1 MTKDDHPY
9 YVLPV
14 HYVNPRGKQK
24 YVRKPREFLQEEQEV
39 EESFNHRGF
48 LEFYLPTAEGN
59 CMLGKPTAPCAALR
73 GHAPRRR
80 DCEIPGL
87 ELPQL
92 QDFAISCPCAIV
104 VKRKHCGVG

>member
-24 YVRKPREFLQEEQEV
+24 HVHKPREFLQEEQEV

-48 LEFYLPTAEGN
+48 LEFYLFPRLKATVCLGSRQPPVQHYEG
-59 CMLGKPTAPCAALR
+59 TR
-73 GHAPRRR
+73 
-80 DCEIPGL
+80 PGGGIVKYL
-87 ELPQL
+87 DLSCHSFRTSPFPVLVQL
-92 QDFAISCPCAIV
+92 W
-104 VKRKHCGVG
+104 